1 MELEARLNEAEK
13 ELESGGLFQ
22 FIYNHSFL
30 QFLTAIVFFGSIYI
44 YIYVIGLLAIGQ
56 KSLDWVTF
64 LCIFN
69 CFRRDLIKWCCVH
82 I

>member
-44 YIYVIGLLAIGQ
+44 YIYM
-56 KSLDWVTF
+56 
-64 LCIFN
+64 
-69 CFRRDLIKWCCVH
+69 
-82 I
+82 